1 MKVRKLYKYIGRNGS
16 VTTPILLDDA
26 KYIPLVELR
35 ADPGYV
41 LKNDDGVTKQS
52 VVVYIDD
59 AELWNEVPADMNE

>member
-41 LKNDDGVTKQS
+41 LKNNGVTKQS

>member
-16 VTTPILLDDA
+16 VTTTILLDDA

-35 ADPGYV
+35 AEPGYV
-41 LKNDDGVTKQS
+41 LKNNDVTKQS